1 MEAAAETLLEV
12 KDLST
17 WFDTGFGII
26 KAVEQASFTLKRG
39 KTLCVVGESGSGKS
53 VTARSILQIV
63 PRPGRIVRG
72 EILLHG
78 AAAPS
83 ARNGIVDIA
92 RLDPRGREARS
103 IRGRDISMIFQEPM
117 SSLSPV
123 HTIGHQ
129 IVEAIRLH
137 RQISKAEARER
148 AAEVLEQVRIPRP
161 RQSLDSYP
169 FE

>member
-1 MEAAAETLLEV
+1 MLQTPIRDQVLAVPRQLLKVERLNTSFETAAG
-12 KDLST
+12 DLR
-17 WFDTGFGII
+17 
-26 KAVEQASFTLKRG
+26 AVEDVSFELYEG
-39 KTLCVVGESGSGKS
+39 ETLCVVGESGSGKS

-63 PRPGRIVRG
+63 PRPGRIMRG

-78 AAAPS
+78 AGTPS

-129 IVEAIRLH
+129 IVE
-137 RQISKAEARER
+137 
-148 AAEVLEQVRIPRP
+148 
-161 RQSLDSYP
+161 
-169 FE
+169 